1 MPCACAK
8 SYLLICEVLF
18 NIIWLLRLCFWTFLS
33 HRKWWTQKASCRMLC
48 IYPWTFEAIHALRDF
63 CTNTSNCYVLRWG
76 PVTSKL
82 PMGGVL
88 SFAVCWFLP
97 FAVVFSEAQ
106 RRLFTGLQS
115 GVVMVWAAQFHAWRV
130 ASEPMDNFHSES
142 SLCDLEILTS
152 NSIGSVP
159 WIGNQ

>member
-1 MPCACAK
+1 MCMCTIISAHVWSAFQHHLVA
-8 SYLLICEVLF
+8 SFVFL
-18 NIIWLLRLCFWTFLS
+18 NILVTPELMKKT
-33 HRKWWTQKASCRMLC
+33 SCRMLC

-63 CTNTSNCYVLRWG
+63 CTNTSNCYILWWG

-82 PMGGVL
+82 SMGAVL
-88 SFAVCWFLP
+88 SFEVCWFLP
-97 FAVVFSEAQ
+97 FAAFAVVFSQAQ

-152 NSIGSVP
+152 NSIGIVP
-159 WIGNQ
+159 WIGYQ